1 MRIFGS
7 DRLGPIMQRFGMQ
20 EGEALEHRMV
30 TNAIE
35 RAQKRVE
42 SHHFEMRKHLLDYD
56 DVMNKQRKYI
66 YLIRNEILDNT
77 DVKALVSEFTEDA
90 VSIRIE
96 QMLPG
101 KKVSEFNFEALQDY
115 LQSVFQVKYD
125 DLEEVLRGTTKT
137 SSSRWSRSRRS
148 TP

>member
-1 MRIFGS
+1 
-7 DRLGPIMQRFGMQ
+7 MQ

-77 DVKALVSEFTEDA
+77 DVKDA
-90 VSIRIE
+90 RAAN
-96 QMLPG
+96 LP
-101 KKVSEFNFEALQDY
+101 KM
-115 LQSVFQVKYD
+115 
-125 DLEEVLRGTTKT
+125 
-137 SSSRWSRSRRS
+137 
-148 TP
+148 P